1 MVGIGSKR
9 RNITPYAATDDFHAA
24 FPETSGEQ
32 LQGPEIPVRDLC
44 GGGVAARDP
53 QAFFIEIDRFMP
65 HPGWEKQNVAGMK
78 IELITRRIFHQWIRI
93 PIARFPFLIRT
104 ELCKPAHAIAK
115 RCRV

>member
-1 MVGIGSKR
+1 MAGRHLTAGKHKPAAWTAAPIPQTDRLCSVQYCFLLVMVGIGSKR
-9 RNITPYAATDDFHAA
+9 RDITPYAATDDFHAA

-65 HPGWEKQNVAGMK
+65 HPGWEKQNIAG
-78 IELITRRIFHQWIRI
+78 
-93 PIARFPFLIRT
+93 
-104 ELCKPAHAIAK
+104 
-115 RCRV
+115 